1 VAGPPLLDTG
11 QLNIIT
17 YLFIFLL
24 PIIIISLLMR
34 SVLPKNPMSL
44 RFLKTTIFRGT
55 PWAFRGHRGPIW
67 CRRRKVK
74 TKVKNRNP
82 ETTATTRHWLRAHL
96 FAFTMAFLKGDS
108 TSGQVLFDSDSFP
121 ICIDIHTSTNTPIFH
136 MASSSSTYRSFAA
149 TFETMEAPFF
159 QRETTLQL
167 PGPWFP
173 RENVI
178 PEEFV
183 AKEDLHQGEKK
194 SVDAAN
200 EKDDTDCISNLPSS
214 PVEEDPSNESIRRGS
229 LTFYLNRP
237 EAEKED
243 SPLSAADDP
252 AELMWWHYR
261 LGHLTFA
268 KLKQLALNGKI
279 LKKLAL
285 LNPPKCAGCL
295 FGAMTKIPWH
305 GKESKSSHKV
315 FAATKPGEMVS
326 VDQMVSTKVGVF
338 TKHTFEKFTAEYGVR
353 INHYH
358 CDNDLYADNAFK
370 ESCKSSCQRLTFCG
384 VNAHF

>member
-1 VAGPPLLDTG
+1 MTGPPLLNTG

-55 PWAFRGHRGPIW
+55 PWAFREHQGPIW

-96 FAFTMAFLKGDS
+96 FAFTMASLKVGCQVESSLRCLRQSHRFHIHAIAGIQGDLM
-108 TSGQVLFDSDSFP
+108 SGQVIFDSDSFP

-167 PGPWFP
+167 PGPRFP

-183 AKEDLHQGEKK
+183 AKEDLHQGEKNQSTQQTRK
-194 SVDAAN
+194 TTLIAFQ
-200 EKDDTDCISNLPSS
+200 TYLPPQLRRTHPTS
-214 PVEEDPSNESIRRGS
+214 PSAEGPSPSI
-229 LTFYLNRP
+229 
-237 EAEKED
+237 
-243 SPLSAADDP
+243 
-252 AELMWWHYR
+252 
-261 LGHLTFA
+261 
-268 KLKQLALNGKI
+268 
-279 LKKLAL
+279 
-285 LNPPKCAGCL
+285 
-295 FGAMTKIPWH
+295 
-305 GKESKSSHKV
+305 
-315 FAATKPGEMVS
+315 
-326 VDQMVSTKVGVF
+326 
-338 TKHTFEKFTAEYGVR
+338 
-353 INHYH
+353 
-358 CDNDLYADNAFK
+358 
-370 ESCKSSCQRLTFCG
+370 
-384 VNAHF
+384 